1 MTRQHIEQ
9 TPVERHGELAVYNG
23 ALEEMKDTFEWSFNI
38 STGKNQE
45 ERNWKTQEVTFL
57 DFLTRLTDH
66 KESKKK
72 NGPCFMQGS
81 LVKGVKQR
89 TIPNVFDLNFVVLD
103 IDSGQPMAE
112 LRQELINQDLFGL
125 MYTTYSHGTTTT
137 KIKKTEMIKKL
148 HLDDGDEITTK
159 HVKFYLTNHKRYDK
173 RIVDTCEYIKEE
185 HVEGGVMLFVEHD
198 PMPKYRIVLPLAE
211 TFVLSKVTSGNE
223 VAARELWKRK
233 YVGIASRLGAS
244 YDRSCTDIS
253 RLFFWP
259 THAPGGE
266 FAMEIVVGDFLDLN
280 DVEEVDPK
288 ELERSNPFIE
298 AGLDIDQVELET
310 PWLRSFMKGKWKKF
324 AAGDFF
330 SSYYDER
337 NRNGDKVTTQ
347 CPFDDSHS
355 NAGDPEDQGF
365 FCVDGDGEK
374 SFVARCSHDSCAE
387 RTKLEYVDAAIVEFD
402 ITEEELEDFIPEG
415 MEELELSTEVAAGED
430 QDQDEDEDDEDRIDP
445 STLEGDELLQYHV
458 DRTRLGD
465 VAQAEKTLKLMINM
479 NLDPLKISVTLKDLA
494 KNSGVLLADL
504 RKTFNRIVQR
514 ANYEHEERK
523 AEENNTVMYPVAG
536 DFNEQIDACLAGI
549 KKKNQPP
556 KVFLTDTD
564 IVHVGHTGDGQGI
577 KREVMSRDAFK
588 VFLQRCVH
596 FYQQSDKGRTVKS
609 VPFDVASHVFSMPRA
624 ELPIPYLKGI
634 RKHPVLS
641 VDGDLTVKHGFDKY
655 TGIYLDTQG
664 SKIFKVSD
672 EPTEEELDDAYDLLF
687 AYDGLFGDFPF
698 KDDGDDESED
708 PDLIVGESTKAHVLA
723 LFLLPMIREIIDG
736 PSPAFVVNKP
746 MPGAGSGL
754 FANVFNLV
762 LNNEVCPTYAPPKGN
777 RNSEEFEK
785 LIVSKLLSDPDSPM
799 FFDNVERIDNN
810 SLASAITSG
819 WWAGRQLGSSTQIKL
834 PINHVWLFSGNNI
847 DPSDELARR
856 MIPINIMPDVAR
868 PELRTN
874 FYHSDLVK
882 WTREHRA
889 DLIWALSIF
898 IKNWVAKGMPDGSKK
913 FGSFEN
919 WARVTGGILEA
930 AGVGGFLDNLSSW
943 RSLSTSSNQDDNEVM
958 EGLFKEIGLDKP
970 FKSSELFDLIYDE
983 PTGVLEYPV
992 PIRGRDQHTLR
1003 TQFGKYLGSRKEKI
1017 YEVTGTTVR
1026 LRATGTA
1033 SGGAILYSF
1042 LEVGGKEKR
1051 ETIKSVQKAKMD
1063 ARLAKNAEEEA

>member
-9 TPVERHGELAVYNG
+9 APDEVIDGTPVYNG
-23 ALEEMKDTFEWSFNI
+23 KLEDVGEDFGWEFNI

-45 ERNWKTQEVTFL
+45 EKKWVTQKVTFI
-57 DFLTRLTDH
+57 DFLQRLLDH

-81 LVKGVKQR
+81 LVPGVKQR

-112 LRQELINQDLFGL
+112 VRQELMNQDLFGVL
-125 MYTTYSHGTTTT
+125 YTTYSHGTTTT

-148 HLDDGDEITTK
+148 HLDDGDEITTQ
-159 HVKFYLTNHKRYDK
+159 HVKFYLQQHKRYDK
-173 RIVDTCEYIKEE
+173 RIIDTCKYVDEE
-185 HVEGGVMLFVEHD
+185 HVEGGVMVFVEHA
-198 PMPKYRIVLPLAE
+198 PMPKYRVVLPLSAA
-211 TFVLSKVTSGNE
+211 FVLSKVTNGNE
-223 VAARELWKRK
+223 IAARELWKRK
-233 YVGIASRLGAS
+233 YVGLAAKLGAS

-259 THAPGGE
+259 THPPDGDHRT
-266 FAMEIVVGDFLDLN
+266 EIVIGNFLDI
-280 DVEEVDPK
+280 DEIEEVDPK
-288 ELERSNPFIE
+288 ELERSNPFTE
-298 AGLDIDQVELET
+298 AGIDMEHEELET
-310 PWLRSFMKGKWKKF
+310 PWLRSFMRGKYHKF
-324 AAGDFF
+324 AAAEFF
-330 SSYYDER
+330 RDHYDVR
-337 NRNGDKVTTQ
+337 NINGDKITTE
-347 CPFDDSHS
+347 CPFDGGHS
-355 NAGDPEDQGF
+355 NAGDPDDQGF

-374 SFVARCSHDSCAE
+374 FFVARCSHDSCADY
-387 RTKLEYVDAAIVEFD
+387 RRLKYVDAAIVEFNL
-402 ITEEELEDFIPEG
+402 TEEDLESYIPEG
-415 MEELELSTEVAAGED
+415 MEEIEQASEEEMEEED
-430 QDQDEDEDDEDRIDP
+430 YVDP
-445 STLEGDELLQYHV
+445 SDLEGDELIQYHI
-458 DRTRLGD
+458 DRTKPGD
-465 VAQAEKTLKLMINM
+465 TGQVDKVIKLMTDM
-479 NLDPLKISVTLKDLA
+479 NLDQLKVSIFLKALSKKA
-494 KNSGVLLADL
+494 GLSIADL
-504 RKTFNRIVQR
+504 RKTYNGVVRQI
-514 ANYEHEERK
+514 NYEHEERK

-536 DFNEQIDACLAGI
+536 DFNEQIDSVLAGI
-549 KKKNQPP
+549 KKKNNPP

-564 IVHVGHTGDGQGI
+564 IVHVGHTGDGHGI
-577 KREVMSRDAFK
+577 KREIMNRDAFK

-609 VPFDVASHVFSMPRA
+609 VPYDVAAHVFSMPRS

-641 VDGDLTVKHGFDKY
+641 VDGDLTIKHGYDKY
-655 TGIYLDTQG
+655 TSIFLDTQG
-664 SKIFKVSD
+664 SKIFKVPD
-672 EPTEEELDDAYDLLF
+672 VPTEEDLDEAYDLLF

-723 LFLLPMIREIIDG
+723 LMLLPMIREVIDG

-762 LNNEVCPTYAPPKGN
+762 INNEVCPTYAPPKGN

-799 FFDNVERIDNN
+799 FFDNVEQIDNN

-819 WWAGRQLGSSTQIKL
+819 WWAGRQLGSSTQVKL

-874 FYHSDLVK
+874 FYHTDLVK
-882 WTREHRA
+882 WTRQHRA

-958 EGLFKEIGLDKP
+958 EGLFKEIGINKA

-983 PTGVLEYPV
+983 TTSTFDIPV

-1003 TQFGKYLGSRKEKI
+1003 TQFGKFLGSRKEKI
-1017 YEVTGTTVR
+1017 YEVSGKNVR

-1042 LEVGGKEKR
+1042 LEVGAKEKR

-1063 ARLAKNAEEEA
+1063 ARLAKLAEEEA